1 MRLHEEETLFR
12 QIVIATAA
20 QLDIPEIVFETL
32 MCIKERLMTVDW
44 DIGIVWVR
52 VKIEKDKLV
61 SFCCTIVL
69 QNIKFAH
76 DA

>member
-1 MRLHEEETLFR
+1 M
-12 QIVIATAA
+12 
-20 QLDIPEIVFETL
+20 VFETL
-32 MCIKERLMTVDW
+32 MHIKERLMTVDW

-61 SFCCTIVL
+61 TFCCTIVL
-69 QNIKFAH
+69 QNIKFDH